1 MPGAGDGKPDMCY
14 DCNDFDDCD
23 DFMATITI
31 RNLDDRLKARLR
43 IEAAT
48 HGHSME
54 EEVRLILRR
63 ALAEP
68 ERQGGLGSR
77 IRDRFAA
84 VHGVD
89 LDLPERSDRPRA
101 AAFDE

>member
-1 MPGAGDGKPDMCY
+1 
-14 DCNDFDDCD
+14 
-23 DFMATITI
+23 MATITI
-31 RNLDDRLKARLR
+31 RNLDDELKARLR

-63 ALAEP
+63 ALVEP
-68 ERQGGLGSR
+68 GRRGGLGSR

-84 VHGVD
+84 LHGVD